1 MTSPVRVIVVGAGNR
16 GENYSNFASVH
27 PERMKVGVRD
37 LIVEAVI
44 SNIARVVSMHFQVV
58 AVADPRKFARTKLG
72 KQHSIGNENIFE
84 GLHQIKPILKIF
96 NSLSV

>member
-37 LIVEAVI
+37 LTLEGVLTHCAG
-44 SNIARVVSMHFQVV
+44 
-58 AVADPRKFARTKLG
+58 ADASAFSGRCG
-72 KQHSIGNENIFE
+72 S
-84 GLHQIKPILKIF
+84 
-96 NSLSV
+96 